1 MVYFTVSLKKG
12 QNLHPE
18 SKKTEQQIAGDLFE
32 KCRQFTTAREV
43 IAAGYYPYFRPISS
57 ALGDEVVV
65 NNRDMIMIGSN
76 NYLGLVGDPRVKKAA
91 AEASL
96 KYGSGCTGSRLLNG
110 TLDLHVELEERL
122 ATFMKREAA
131 LVFSTGFQTN
141 LGTISCLVNKDDVIL
156 IDRSNH
162 ASIVDGCRLAYGKTM
177 KFAHNDMG
185 DLERVLNMAMGNGV
199 RGGILII
206 TDGVFSME
214 GDICKLPKICEL
226 AKRYGARVMVDDA
239 HSIGV
244 LGEGGRG
251 TAEHFGLIDQ
261 VDITMGTFSKSF
273 ASLGGFIAGDES
285 IIHYIKHFARALIF
299 SASIPPS
306 SAAAVLAALD
316 IIEQEPQRRENLWK
330 NTRKMHKGL
339 RELGFDIGVTE
350 TPVVPIMIRDDMSCF
365 RFWRELSDE
374 GIFANAAVPPA
385 VAPGNSLIRTSYTAT
400 HTNAQLDRV
409 LDTFARLGKKYGI
422 I

>member
-1 MVYFTVSLKKG
+1 L
-12 QNLHPE
+12 QPE
-18 SKKTEQQIAGDLFE
+18 SKKTQPVASDLFA
-32 KCRQFTTAREV
+32 KCYEFTTAKEV
-43 IAAGYYPYFRPISS
+43 MAAGYYPYFRPISS

-65 NNRDMIMIGSN
+65 NGKEMIMIGSN
-76 NYLGLVGDPRVKKAA
+76 NYLGLVGDSRVKEAA

-110 TLDLHVELEERL
+110 TLDLHIELEEQL
-122 ATFMKREAA
+122 ARFMKREAA

-141 LGTISCLVNKDDVIL
+141 LGTISCLVNKDDIIV

-162 ASIVDGCRLAYGKTM
+162 ASIVDGCRLAYGKTV
-177 KFAHNDMG
+177 KYAHNDMD
-185 DLERVLNMAMGNGV
+185 DLERVLNIAMSNGI

-214 GDICKLPKICEL
+214 GDIVNLPQMCRIADKF
-226 AKRYGARVMVDDA
+226 GARVMVDDA

-251 TAEHFGLIDQ
+251 TAEHFGLIDR

-273 ASLGGFIAGDES
+273 ASLGGFIAGDADA
-285 IIHYIKHFARALIF
+285 IHYVKHFARALIF
-299 SASIPPS
+299 SASIPPGA
-306 SAAAVLAALD
+306 AAAVLMALK
-316 IIEQEPQRRENLWK
+316 IMEEEPERRKNLWK

-339 RELGFDIGVTE
+339 RELGFDIGTTQ
-350 TPVVPIMIRDDMSCF
+350 TPVVPIIIGDDLACF
-365 RFWRELSDE
+365 KFWQELSDE
-374 GIFANAAVPPA
+374 GIFANAIIPPA
-385 VAPGNSLIRTSYTAT
+385 VAPGMSLIRTSYTAT
-400 HTNAQLDRV
+400 HTDRQLDRV